1 MFLSNCY
8 SKLHKN
14 VVIALSSSRIFSTLF
29 SVLNLRFTGF
39 KPQISRKT
47 ICSAQIIYQE
57 DSRMFAWGSTVHGE
71 LGLGGIEDEQI
82 LAPRLL
88 EWVAADVVIQIACG
102 DNHTLLLTKDGKV
115 YSCGN
120 NDYGQLGHE
129 QPRKRPRMSIFS
141 M

>member
-1 MFLSNCY
+1 
-8 SKLHKN
+8 
-14 VVIALSSSRIFSTLF
+14 
-29 SVLNLRFTGF
+29 
-39 KPQISRKT
+39 
-47 ICSAQIIYQE
+47 
-57 DSRMFAWGSTVHGE
+57 MFAWGSTVHGE

-88 EWVAADVVIQIACG
+88 EWVAADVVVEVACG